1 MSDPAAPLAPAEAAA
16 LLREQRDRWQVLDV
30 RLEEERGE
38 GRLAN
43 DVHIELTELSAR
55 AQHEL
60 DPDKPVLVYCRS
72 GSRSAMA
79 VAALR
84 TAGYEARNLQGGM
97 LAWAEAGL
105 PVEPAS

>member
-1 MSDPAAPLAPAEAAA
+1 MPDDASPLAPAEAAA
-16 LLREQRDRWQVLDV
+16 LLREQPGWQVLDV
-30 RLEEERGE
+30 RLEEERDE
-38 GRLAN
+38 GRLAG

-55 AQHEL
+55 AGEI
-60 DPDKPVLVYCRS
+60 DPGRPVLVYCRS

-84 TAGYEARNLQGGM
+84 GAGYEARNLQGGM

-105 PVEPAS
+105 PIEPPS